1 MPNRY
6 VEFVKEYAIKNK
18 LGWNCAVCEIKEKG
32 LYKPVKTL
40 SVKAKE
46 PEKIIIKKKKKKEK
60 NLNQNAMI
68 TKEPEKIIIKKKR
81 KKRKKFKPKCY
92 VNHRSRK
99 NS

>member
-18 LGWNCAVCEIKEKG
+18 LGWTCAVCEIKEKE
-32 LYKPVKTL
+32 LYKHVKTL

-46 PEKIIIKKKKKKEK
+46 PEKIIIKRK
-60 NLNQNAMI
+60 
-68 TKEPEKIIIKKKR
+68 

-92 VNHRSRK
+92 VNQRTRK
-99 NS
+99 NYN